1 MILLYSRSV
10 VPDRV
15 SGPTNSKANLRLF
28 GRPEG
33 SEELTLFRDHHAW

>member
-10 VPDRV
+10 VQDRV
-15 SGPTNSKANLRLF
+15 SGPTNSQANLRLF